1 MITQDKMQ
9 ENQNN
14 QRRKNDVVTQH
25 VLDRLSL
32 MHEDIGDMKVSMRDS
47 MKEVAN
53 AINKLVAL
61 ETTQGSIIQTYER
74 MSKQLEKEV
83 EKREK
88 LEERIDILEKELPMT
103 KQVQSWVTKAMWGCA
118 VAVAMFLAKFV
129 GLI

>member
-9 ENQNN
+9 EHNN
-14 QRRKNDVVTQH
+14 QRRKNDVATQH

-47 MKEVAN
+47 MKEVAS

-74 MSKQLEKEV
+74 MSKQFEKEV

-88 LEERIDILEKELPMT
+88 LEERIDTLEKELPMT
-103 KQVQSWVTKAMWGCA
+103 KQVQSWVTKALWGCA
-118 VAVAMFLAKFV
+118 VAVAMFAAKFI

>member
-1 MITQDKMQ
+1 MIAQDKMQ
-9 ENQNN
+9 EHNN
-14 QRRKNDVVTQH
+14 QRRKNDVATQH

-47 MKEVAN
+47 MKEVAS

-88 LEERIDILEKELPMT
+88 LEERIDTLEKELPMT
-103 KQVQSWVTKAMWGCA
+103 KQVQSWVTKALWGCA
-118 VAVAMFLAKFV
+118 VAVAMFAAKFI

>member
-1 MITQDKMQ
+1 MIAQDKMQ
-9 ENQNN
+9 EHNN
-14 QRRKNDVVTQH
+14 QRRKNDVATQH

-47 MKEVAN
+47 MKEVAS

-88 LEERIDILEKELPMT
+88 LEERIDTLEKELPMT
-103 KQVQSWVTKAMWGCA
+103 KQVQSWVTKALWGCA
-118 VAVAMFLAKFV
+118 VAVAMFAAKFI
-129 GLI
+129 GLV

>member
-1 MITQDKMQ
+1 MIAQEKMQ
-9 ENQNN
+9 EHNN
-14 QRRKNDVVTQH
+14 QRRKNDLATQH

-74 MSKQLEKEV
+74 MSKQFEKEI

-88 LEERIDILEKELPMT
+88 LEERIDNLEKELPMT
-103 KQVQSWVTKAMWGCA
+103 KQVQSWVTKALWGCA
-118 VAVAMFLAKFV
+118 VAVAMFAAKFI